1 MKRHIIFYLLLL
13 VYSSL
18 SAQNILTLEE
28 CQELARVNY
37 PIAKQLDL
45 IDKTKKIKLSNLT
58 HAWLPKLSVSTTAI
72 TTTGFPDI
80 KPLTDGLK
88 EHDFLA
94 SMSVNLIQPIWD
106 GGISSVQNKIIKAN
120 AEVQKADM
128 EVSLHKHKEYV
139 AEIYFGVILLQ
150 KKLEISNKSLQLI
163 RQYAERGRVL
173 NNNGT
178 MSHTDLKNIEIEVL
192 RQEQQVATISSDF
205 IGSIKILGLLVGK
218 ELPEDINLIMPVL
231 NYPKTDV
238 LPHPMFRLFSSQEKY
253 ISTQKKLVK
262 MQCLP
267 RLSLNASFLGLTP
280 TPKIINNNTS
290 HLWYAGITLSWNI
303 NPLYSLQNNLTDLEI
318 KQQHV
323 SSLKSSFDLERDVAV
338 EKEKGEIDRLSH
350 LLKKDNE
357 IIMLS
362 EEIASIAESELRNG
376 TINTTDFLKAINELF
391 QAKHVMAMHEIELLH
406 HQYKQIIIL
415 NQLD

>member
-13 VYSSL
+13 LVSSTL
-18 SAQNILTLEE
+18 SAQNVLTLEE

-37 PIAKQLDL
+37 PVAKQLDL
-45 IDKTKKIKLSNLT
+45 IDKTKKTKLSNLT
-58 HAWLPKLSVSTTAI
+58 HVWLPKLSVSTSAI

-80 KPLTDGLK
+80 KPLTDGVK

-94 SMSVNLIQPIWD
+94 SMSVNLVQPIWD
-106 GGISSVQNKIIKAN
+106 GGVSSTQNKIIKAD
-120 AEVQKADM
+120 AEVQKADI
-128 EVSLHKHKEYV
+128 EVSLHRHKEHV
-139 AEIYFGVILLQ
+139 AECYFGVVLLQ
-150 KKLEISNKSLQLI
+150 KKLEISNKNLQLI
-163 RQYAERGRVL
+163 RQYAERGKSL
-173 NNNGT
+173 NNHGT
-178 MSHTDLKNIEIEVL
+178 MSHSDLKNIEVEVL
-192 RQEQQVATISSDF
+192 RQEQQVATISSAL
-205 IGSIKILGLLVGK
+205 ISSIKILGLLIGK
-218 ELPEDINLIMPVL
+218 ELPDDVNLIMPVL
-231 NYPKTDV
+231 DYAETDI
-238 LPHPMFRLFSSQEKY
+238 LLHPMFRLFSSQEKY
-253 ISTQKKLVK
+253 ISSQKRLVK

-280 TPKIINNNTS
+280 TPKIMNNNIG

-303 NPLYSLQNNLTDLEI
+303 DPLYSLQNNLTDLDI

-323 SSLKSSFDLERDVAV
+323 SSLKSSFALEREVAV
-338 EKEKGEIDRLSH
+338 EKEKGEIDRLTH

-362 EEIASIAESELRNG
+362 EEVASIAESELHNG

-391 QAKHVMAMHEIELLH
+391 QAKQVMEMHKIELLH

-415 NQLD
+415 KQ